1 MNRSLRIVHL
11 IEVPEVIPTLVDW
24 YIAEWSPWYGPEGE
38 GDAEADLSACNRRDV
53 IPLWLVAFDDSK
65 QMVGTTALKDDLVGS
80 EHGAG
85 PWLSALL
92 VSEAY
97 RGEGI
102 GTALVEAIESEAG
115 RLGFNEIF
123 CSTDASARILE
134 RRGWQSFAT
143 SESLRGTVSVYRLDG
158 LLNRASAH

>member
-1 MNRSLRIVHL
+1 MNRNLRMVQL
-11 IEVPEVIPTLVDW
+11 IEVPEAIPTLVDW
-24 YIAEWSPWYGPEGE
+24 YIAEWGPWYGPEGE
-38 GDAEADLSACNRRDV
+38 GDAEADLNACRRRDV
-53 IPLWLVAFDDSK
+53 LPLCLVAFDDSN
-65 QMVGTTALKDDLVGS
+65 QMVGTAALKDDSVGS

-92 VSEAY
+92 VNEAY

-115 RLGFNEIF
+115 RLGFGEIF
-123 CSTDASARILE
+123 CAADASAGILE

-143 SESLRGTVSVYRLDG
+143 SESLRGTISVYRLDG
-158 LLNRASAH
+158 LLKNTSAY